1 MSILAGSALV
11 QLTHDWRQA
20 LDIKKDVVVVAIDLS
35 KAFDSF
41 CLNFYWQNWKLT
53 AFTIRP

>member
-1 MSILAGSALV
+1 MSILAGSALLK
-11 QLTHDWRQA
+11 LTHDWRQA
-20 LDIKKDVVVVAIDLS
+20 LENKKDVVVAIDLS

>member
-1 MSILAGSALV
+1 MSILAGSALLK
-11 QLTHDWRQA
+11 LTHDWRQA
-20 LDIKKDVVVVAIDLS
+20 LDN